1 MKLDP
6 QTITFAFLLISAVLG
21 GLLLFTWWL
30 NRRVTALAWWGLA
43 FWLVVGGLSVAAL
56 QLGIPQASAL
66 VVGNALAALAYA
78 FLYTGCRAFNSR
90 PVWVPA
96 LLAGPVLWLLA
107 WRFISDWQSARTIL
121 MSLIVSA
128 YCSAAAW
135 ELWRHAPAPLRFQ
148 SFAIWLIAGNATF
161 YMLRSALVAS
171 GSSAEWLS
179 GISTRWSTETA
190 LFFLVYAPALAFVFL
205 AMAKERADQELKQ
218 DAQSVE
224 ESEVRYRALIEAS
237 TSIFWRASPDG
248 SILEAH
254 GWEAYS
260 GQVLDAFRGTGWLEA
275 VHPDEREGA
284 ASFWRAVLASGKA
297 GEQEFRVRS
306 LKGAYRWVISRA
318 VPVRSPDG
326 SIGEWVGTLTDIQ
339 EQKVAEAAR
348 SEANLRLAAAL
359 RAGRMMA
366 WDWDFVTGEVTRSDT
381 ALDVLG
387 LPSGSITNFLDR
399 IHDEDQALYQAAIET
414 ATQES
419 GTYDV
424 EYRFHKPDGHL
435 VWLRETGQID
445 VSPDGKPL
453 RARGLVFDISD
464 RRRLEAQLRQS
475 QKMEAMGQLTGGV
488 AHDFNNLLTV
498 IIGNTEVLSD
508 TLTDPQQRAMANMV
522 LDAAERGAVLN
533 EQLLSFARRQAL
545 KPEPLDPYEVVHGML
560 GLLKRTL
567 GEHIEI
573 RTVLSTSKYAALIDR
588 TQFGNAL
595 LNLAVNA
602 RDAMPQGGTLTI
614 STGERAAGP
623 DDGDIPMG
631 QPVVFVSVSD
641 TGSGMPPEVLARAF
655 EPFFTT
661 KDVGKGSG
669 LGLSMVYGFAQ
680 QSGGHVT
687 IRSQEGQ
694 GTTVTILLR
703 AVNRGSSAAEP
714 LRDEAVPRGQERV
727 LLVEDEPSVRKFV
740 ASQLRSLGYDVKVAE
755 NGPEALRM
763 LEQGQAADLLF
774 TDVVLPQG
782 MSGVELTR
790 RARNLDPTLKVL
802 LTSGYSEEVF
812 EQHGRLNDQVPLL
825 RKPYRRKELAEAL
838 RRVLEDGSKN

>member
-1 MKLDP
+1 
-6 QTITFAFLLISAVLG
+6 
-21 GLLLFTWWL
+21 
-30 NRRVTALAWWGLA
+30 
-43 FWLVVGGLSVAAL
+43 
-56 QLGIPQASAL
+56 
-66 VVGNALAALAYA
+66 
-78 FLYTGCRAFNSR
+78 
-90 PVWVPA
+90 
-96 LLAGPVLWLLA
+96 
-107 WRFISDWQSARTIL
+107 
-121 MSLIVSA
+121 
-128 YCSAAAW
+128 
-135 ELWRHAPAPLRFQ
+135 
-148 SFAIWLIAGNATF
+148 
-161 YMLRSALVAS
+161 
-171 GSSAEWLS
+171 
-179 GISTRWSTETA
+179 
-190 LFFLVYAPALAFVFL
+190 
-205 AMAKERADQELKQ
+205 MAKERADQELKQ

-623 DDGDIPMG
+623 DDSDIPIG